1 MLPSSGSSRAY
12 MKAVN
17 IFFFLLWLFLTGVA
31 YVDGSARTFSA
42 QSGTAQGE
50 IEWTKKLVERKKEG
64 IATVTL
70 RQVRAA
76 DQTDFDR
83 IVFEFKE
90 TEVPGYRVEYVA
102 SVKDTAGT
110 IHKLFGKAFL
120 RVDMNPAWAHSN
132 ETGAPSLTER
142 EKRVNLST
150 IIEFK
155 QVEDFEG
162 VVSYALGL
170 SGRKPF
176 RVTEMSNPARLVIDI
191 KH

>member
-1 MLPSSGSSRAY
+1 
-12 MKAVN
+12 MKGVN
-17 IFFFLLWLFLTGVA
+17 LFFLLFALFLTGA
-31 YVDGSARTFSA
+31 PLGDGSACAVSA
-42 QSGTAQGE
+42 QNATAQVKD
-50 IEWTKKLVERKKEG
+50 EWTKKLVERKKEG

-83 IVFEFKE
+83 VVFEFKDG
-90 TEVPGYRVEYVA
+90 EVPGYRIEYVP
-102 SVKDTAGT
+102 SVTDTAGT
-110 IHKLFGKAFL
+110 VHKLFGKAFL

-132 ETGAPSLTER
+132 ETGAPSLSER

-170 SGRKPF
+170 SRKKPF
-176 RVTEMSNPARLVIDI
+176 RVTEMSNPARLVIDL

>member
-1 MLPSSGSSRAY
+1 

-17 IFFFLLWLFLTGVA
+17 RFFLLFVLFLMGA
-31 YVDGSARTFSA
+31 PHGDGSAGTFSA
-42 QSGTAQGE
+42 HSGTAQGKD
-50 IEWTKKLVERKKEG
+50 EWTKKLVERKKEG

-83 IVFEFKE
+83 VVFEFKDG
-90 TEVPGYRVEYVA
+90 EVPGYRIEYVP
-102 SVKDTAGT
+102 SVTDTAGRA
-110 IHKLFGKAFL
+110 HKLFGKTFL

-150 IIEFK
+150 
-155 QVEDFEG
+155 
-162 VVSYALGL
+162 
-170 SGRKPF
+170 
-176 RVTEMSNPARLVIDI
+176 
-191 KH
+191 